1 MRVDGAVDLF
11 VSVEDAPD
19 NKFVYFNS
27 KVRLFPRPP
36 PPPPPPTFYF
46 ILVSQLALIAGTG
59 MLSRTDPQQGLM
71 RLARL
76 SPEVLYD
83 APWPYRHQRLHT
95 TVLKVSMLSPPPPPM
110 YIYTSL
116 SLSLLYI

>member
-1 MRVDGAVDLF
+1 MILRHTYLSMKALRTHPMRVDGAVDLF

-36 PPPPPPTFYF
+36 PFFMVLT
-46 ILVSQLALIAGTG
+46 LIAGTG
-59 MLSRTDPQQGLM
+59 MLSRANLQQGLM

-95 TVLKVSMLSPPPPPM
+95 TVLKVSVRLPIPR
-110 YIYTSL
+110 SL
-116 SLSLLYI
+116 CM